1 MPIRRRRSA
10 SKPSERLRLPGSG
23 VKRLPAFLL
32 AIAALVS
39 ACDGER
45 SNASALPVVKL
56 AGVELEPDWVVDHA
70 ELLSPETERALAGRL
85 QELEAKTSDQLV
97 VVTLPGL
104 GNEPI
109 EKVGAE
115 LGNSWGIGQSGKDNG
130 ALLIVAPAER
140 KVRIATGLGMAER
153 LSDAR
158 AQQII
163 DTDILPHMRTGAHE
177 RGILAGADAIIATL
191 LRSAAVKP
199 GRIAA

>member
-1 MPIRRRRSA
+1 
-10 SKPSERLRLPGSG
+10 